1 MAIKLSRADALLGY
15 GELVSALGGDAGKL
29 LAAAGLPAEVL
40 DDPDM
45 LISRAAIASL
55 LERSATVLHC
65 PDFGMRL
72 AARQG
77 IDILGPLALEI
88 RNCPTVADALA
99 SVSKYV
105 AAIRPGLE
113 VTTESDRRAGTT
125 FVRVSLVTGHA
136 GNISQLLE
144 LTMSVAQGILTLLSG
159 GQAKALRISFE
170 HGSVAALASY
180 QAIFGVNVRFNCEHS
195 GFLFRSADLALP
207 IANGDPLLHKIAQA
221 YLDTHFAA
229 PDTAVT
235 ARIRALVPTL
245 LAPGMCHHIR
255 VAKTIGLHPRTMQ
268 RRLSEEGTSFA
279 AIVDEVRYEL
289 AQRFLGQAHVPL
301 NRIAELLGYTEP
313 SVFSRSCR
321 RWFGATPSELRRRA
335 QSKNN

>member
-1 MAIKLSRADALLGY
+1 
-15 GELVSALGGDAGKL
+15 
-29 LAAAGLPAEVL
+29 
-40 DDPDM
+40 
-45 LISRAAIASL
+45 
-55 LERSATVLHC
+55 
-65 PDFGMRL
+65 MRL

-99 SVSKYV
+99 SLSKYV
-105 AAIRPGLE
+105 AVIRPGLE

-207 IANGDPLLHKIAQA
+207 IANGNPLLHKIAQA

-245 LAPGMCHHIR
+245 LAPGMCHHVR

-321 RWFGATPSELRRRA
+321 RWFSATPSELRRRA
-335 QSKNN
+335 LSKNN